1 MVTFSGLDRR
11 GAGACGTRACGA
23 GVRRGR
29 GEHRALPQRD
39 TAICADGGHRPGL
52 HPEPRQAARPRGA
65 AMGDG
70 GASREARRPT
80 IAPYR
85 DGTAPR
91 GAATGHAME
100 ARPRGTTEG
109 AQMGEATGHGRG
121 AGKES
126 ARLSL
131 GRFAPKWGFW

>member
-1 MVTFSGLDRR
+1 MR
-11 GAGACGTRACGA
+11 
-23 GVRRGR
+23 VRILHDAKSR
-29 GEHRALPQRD
+29 
-39 TAICADGGHRPGL
+39 TAPV
-52 HPEPRQAARPRGA
+52 
-65 AMGDG
+65 
-70 GASREARRPT
+70 ARRRDGD

-91 GAATGHAME
+91 GTATGHAME

-109 AQMGEATGHGRG
+109 AQMGEATGHERG

>member
-1 MVTFSGLDRR
+1 MRGAVGSPHGRWRGVTAPKRR
-11 GAGACGTRACGA
+11 GS
-23 GVRRGR
+23 R
-29 GEHRALPQRD
+29 GEHS
-39 TAICADGGHRPGL
+39 GHRPGL

-85 DGTAPR
+85 NGTAPR
-91 GAATGHAME
+91 GTATGHAME

-121 AGKES
+121 VGKES
-126 ARLSL
+126 VRLSL